1 MKKYIDAAEQI
12 LALGKRFVGI
22 RSLETI
28 KINCCVMCNP
38 FHFTQA
44 SIYLL
49 WLGLAMLCCKN
60 RYEFG
65 RANPCIKDVVSLLHC
80 WKLMRLPIIYYR
92 YHIKVLFTFSSFP
105 IACCRSSALLNWAPW
120 ASEQGCTIWEK
131 CHAEQ
136 ILASGMCWWKLM
148 WIYSSYAGIVP
159 DKYDTWTLGHLEV

>member
-105 IACCRSSALLNWAPW
+105 IACCPSSALLNWAPW
-120 ASEQGCTIWEK
+120 ASKQGRTMWRKMPCRANPCFRNVLVKINVQ
-131 CHAEQ
+131 H
-136 ILASGMCWWKLM
+136 ILVWTTR
-148 WIYSSYAGIVP
+148 
-159 DKYDTWTLGHLEV
+159 YDMDLLICSHCSW